1 MALNKYSSSRR
12 FTNTTTLERDY
23 EGYRGGNKAK
33 QKKEYSA
40 YRAEKLAKESA
51 IDDLHPTASDMPE
64 HGDLQGPNTR
74 LIFDKNKGT
83 GTMYTYGTQN
93 DIRRKE
99 PVTRGNIRGMMQRI
113 QQDIDT
119 SKKLD

>member
-33 QKKEYSA
+33 EKREYSA
-40 YRAEKLAKESA
+40 YRAEKLAKEIA
-51 IDDLHPTASDMPE
+51 IDDLIPTASDMPE

-74 LIFDKNKGT
+74 LMFDKNKGT
-83 GTMYTYGTQN
+83 GTMYRYGTQN
-93 DIRRKE
+93 EIRSKE

-113 QQDIDT
+113 QEDID
-119 SKKLD
+119 KNK